1 MSSGFDRL
9 DRLAELGAALR
20 GLRENLSRSLD
31 RPTKSDKEV
40 ALLQGLPAA
49 DLVEYVKRQ
58 GDIFAPETLVY
69 LLRNLCAPGLEP
81 TREATAR
88 FLVGLPKGPRFIGGH
103 CERIIRARA
112 KGFGFE
118 LNDEIQ
124 EFRGACHQ
132 KMWEA
137 IAAGAD
143 AEPFWEERFFRALR
157 DVAIEVGRAR
167 ARLRDSETSLVAI
180 SPDPEE
186 PDAIPDG
193 KDPEST
199 ILDRLTD
206 QRFAQALRGLPK
218 GPRLAA
224 WLRWR
229 KGLKVES
236 VDRSEQTVATTL
248 KISGSMVRRHL
259 RTAKAALEQD
269 PDVRDMLDVA
279 TGS

>member
-1 MSSGFDRL
+1 MLRYG
-9 DRLAELGAALR
+9 GLR
-20 GLRENLSRSLD
+20 GNLSRSLD
-31 RPTKSDKEV
+31 RPANSAKEV
-40 ALLQGLPAA
+40 ALLKGLPVAE
-49 DLVEYVKRQ
+49 LVEYVERQ
-58 GDIFAPETLVY
+58 GAAFAPETLVY

-81 TREATAR
+81 TRETTAR
-88 FLVGLPKGPRFIGGH
+88 FLVGLPKGPRFVGGH

-112 KGFGFE
+112 RAFGF
-118 LNDEIQ
+118 DTAVEIQ

-137 IAAGAD
+137 ITSGAD
-143 AEPFWEERFFRALR
+143 VEPFWEERFFRALR
-157 DVAIEVGRAR
+157 DIGRVR
-167 ARLRDSETSLVAI
+167 IRLRDSETSLVPI

-186 PDAIPDG
+186 PQAIPDG
-193 KDPEST
+193 EDLEAT

-206 QRFAQALRGLPK
+206 QRFAATLRRLPR

-236 VDRSEQTVATTL
+236 IDKSEQTVATTL

-269 PDVRDMLDVA
+269 PDVRDVLDA